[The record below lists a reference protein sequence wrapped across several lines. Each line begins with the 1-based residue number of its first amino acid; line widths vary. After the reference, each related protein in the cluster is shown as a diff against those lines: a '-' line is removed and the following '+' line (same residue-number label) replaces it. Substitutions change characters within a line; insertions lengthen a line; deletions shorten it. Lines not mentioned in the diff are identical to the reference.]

1 LVRKESFRMNLDKTK
16 QWRNPMFI
24 IWVSVGLFLLLNIGL
39 SVLQVFNKP
48 MNPDEIQ
55 HMHIGWL
62 VAHGDILYRDFW
74 EHHGPIYSLL
84 NGAAI
89 YLTDASPSLRIL
101 FWSRLLSLIVT
112 GVTMWLTWA
121 IARRLSMSRLQ
132 ALLAVAIFSSL
143 FVVQSRGL
151 EMRPDPLQS
160 LFWISGLYLLICN
173 QTEHR
178 FKRACFAGA
187 LLALC
192 IMSNVKAGIG
202 PFFVVVFY
210 LSAHKLCGLSWSD
223 VWRDIYGM
231 AIGAIVV
238 FIPFILYFWINDALV
253 DFLYYSFL
261 WNFELV
267 FYWTTTDEQYS
278 TDLRT
283 MSVAARNFQIFMSKQ
298 LPFMLLSFLG
308 AVFFLVRIGK
318 ENDQAEKARSLLFII
333 ATVGV
338 SLGWFLDL
346 YTQYYLMFLPLWS
359 VLVSFALIRITEL
372 LSAFNKQAGVTLGV
386 LVALVAAAAMQW
398 QSVAKVSFRED
409 KLLSEQK
416 QFTEAFVNL
425 TERDEPVALIWS
437 LCSGYMFNP
446 HVGYYWIALA
456 DVTGI
461 IETMTGEHPFG
472 QGFIDEMNERQVQYV
487 IGLDEWSTEGMTD
500 EAMDYLRENFEYS
513 KCLWTRKK

>member
-1 LVRKESFRMNLDKTK
+1 MNLDKTK
-16 QWRNPMFI
+16 QWRDPMLI
-24 IWVSVGLFLLLNIGL
+24 AWVSVGLFLLLNIGL
-39 SVLQVFNKP
+39 SLFQLFNKP

-101 FWSRLLSLIVT
+101 FWSRLLSLIVI
-112 GVTMWLTWA
+112 GATMWLTWA
-121 IARRLSMSRLQ
+121 IARRLSLSRLG
-132 ALLAVAIFSSL
+132 ALLAVAVFSSL

-160 LFWISGLYLLICN
+160 LFWVGGLYLLICN
-173 QTEHR
+173 QTER
-178 FKRACFAGA
+178 SVKWAGFAGA
-187 LLALC
+187 LFALS

-223 VWRDIYGM
+223 VWRDIYAM
-231 AIGAIVV
+231 AIGAIIV
-238 FIPFILYFWINDALV
+238 FIPFVLYFWINDALF
-253 DFLYYSFL
+253 DFLYYNFL
-261 WNFELV
+261 WNFKLV
-267 FYWTTTDEQYS
+267 FYWTSTDEQFS
-278 TDLRT
+278 TQLRM
-283 MSVAARNFQIFMSKQ
+283 MSVAAKNFDIFMSKQ

-308 AVFFLVRIGK
+308 AIFFLVRIAR
-318 ENDQAEKARSLLFII
+318 ESVQPEKARSLLFII
-333 ATVGV
+333 ATFGV

-346 YTQYYLMFLPLWS
+346 YTQYFLMFLPLWS

-372 LSAFNKQAGVTLGV
+372 LSVFGKRVGVTLGV
-386 LVALVAAAAMQW
+386 FVTLLAASVMLW
-398 QSVAKVSFRED
+398 QGVAKVSFKED
-409 KLLSEQK
+409 KLLIEQK

-425 TERDEPVALIWS
+425 TERDEPVGLIWS
-437 LCSGYMFNP
+437 RCGGYKFNKQ
-446 HVGYYWIALA
+446 VGYYWIALA

-461 IETMTGEHPFG
+461 IEIMTGEHPFG
-472 QGFIDEMNERQVQYV
+472 QGFIDELNERQVRYV
-487 IGLDEWSTEGMTD
+487 VGRDNWSTEGMPD
-500 EAMDYLRENFEYS
+500 ETMGYLRENFEYS
-513 KCLWTRKK
+513 NCLWTRKE